1 MDAQLRDLTESP
13 WLRVRPALEAI
24 AILGAIILLMLV
36 SARPLS
42 RAKGDWIL
50 LACGLY
56 YVHHVATDVRRGRT
70 TLQRYGD
77 DPRYDYV
84 RSADPIGFWV
94 LIGMKGAFA
103 VAVVVGALADLTC
116 LWNWS

>member
-1 MDAQLRDLTESP
+1 MSDARQAEGSESRWP
-13 WLRVRPALEAI
+13 RVRPALEAI
-24 AILGAIILLMLV
+24 AIIGGVVLILARAGRLTRSEEDWALLV
-36 SARPLS
+36 F
-42 RAKGDWIL
+42 GL
-50 LACGLY
+50 LYA
-56 YVHHVATDVRRGRT
+56 HHVATDVRRGRT

-94 LIGMKGAFA
+94 LIALKGAVAAA
-103 VAVVVGALADLTC
+103 VAIGALGDLLG